1 MSRLMCIII
10 PKFSRAKVLRLEVD
24 PRKTRK
30 FCASKFRRYTVL
42 QYLDIFFIKN
52 GATCIDRDG
61 GIITVPIMKVCN
73 GCNNN
78 VCIIMT

>member
-10 PKFSRAKVLRLEVD
+10 PKFSRLEVD
-24 PRKTRK
+24 PQKTRK

-61 GIITVPIMKVCN
+61 GIITVPMKGTKVLTL
-73 GCNNN
+73 GEAH
-78 VCIIMT
+78 